1 MGQINVRKRGNVY
14 EYFFEGAKV
23 IIKGQEL
30 QNQDLKQ
37 KLKLMNMDLEHMKNI
52 IMEE

>member
-1 MGQINVRKRGNVY
+1 MLEKEEMYMNTFLKEQKLITKEQG
-14 EYFFEGAKV
+14 F
-23 IIKGQEL
+23 

-37 KLKLMNMDLEHMKNI
+37 KMKLMNMAIEPMKNI

>member
-1 MGQINVRKRGNVY
+1 MLDKEEMHMNTFLKEQKL
-14 EYFFEGAKV
+14 
-23 IIKGQEL
+23 IIKGQEF

-37 KLKLMNMDLEHMKNI
+37 KLKLMNMAIEHMKNI

>member
-1 MGQINVRKRGNVY
+1 MNTSLNEQKLITK
-14 EYFFEGAKV
+14 E
-23 IIKGQEL
+23 KGF

-37 KLKLMNMDLEHMKNI
+37 KMKLMNMDIEPMKNI